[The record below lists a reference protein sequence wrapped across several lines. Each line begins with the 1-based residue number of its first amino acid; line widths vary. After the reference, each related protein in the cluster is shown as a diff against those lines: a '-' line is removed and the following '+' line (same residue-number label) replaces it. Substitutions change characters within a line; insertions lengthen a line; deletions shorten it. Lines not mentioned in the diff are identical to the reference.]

1 MLAFRELSNAED
13 RRPLPASTVY
23 LHPLTTW
30 EDPLAGAWLR
40 GHSNN
45 RECTLLPQLGAWM
58 ENTQLQGATP
68 PMKREAGLL
77 CPTGQALKP
86 LQSGLGLR

>member
-30 EDPLAGAWLR
+30 EDSLAGAWLR

-45 RECTLLPQLGAWM
+45 RECTLCFHNWGHGWRTLNYKVP
-58 ENTQLQGATP
+58 
-68 PMKREAGLL
+68 LL
-77 CPTGQALKP
+77 L
-86 LQSGLGLR
+86 